1 MQFPGYI
8 FQRRRSAS
16 PTHKKGEPFCVQRI
30 VGNPG
35 QFLLLHKTTTAA
47 RYTPDFDHQIDPRI
61 PTREV
66 SHTPRPAVLKRLLHS
81 PADTA
86 SCFFSTR
93 SRTMTRALGSPNRS
107 EERRVGKECRS
118 RWSPYHS

>member
-47 RYTPDFDHQIDPRI
+47 RYTPDFDHQIDLLS

-66 SHTPRPAVLKRLLHS
+66 SHTARAALVKRLLHS

-86 SCFFSTR
+86 SFNYPATTRTFTR
-93 SRTMTRALGSPNRS
+93 SLGYALTS
-107 EERRVGKECRS
+107 
-118 RWSPYHS
+118 